1 MKMVWSVFC
10 VITLAVPASAQSPV
24 DGKWEALFTKPR
36 GGQTLIVFDLKSDGQ
51 KVSGTMTSRSG
62 SQQNW
67 PIKIQDGKLR
77 IDTLTFSTVY
87 TLPLLQQRF
96 LTTRQIADWI
106 THLGTQSNTI
116 TGAVKNDMIEFTQ
129 QDWTGRHKVFQA
141 KKVR

>member
-1 MKMVWSVFC
+1 
-10 VITLAVPASAQSPV
+10 
-24 DGKWEALFTKPR
+24 
-36 GGQTLIVFDLKSDGQ
+36 
-51 KVSGTMTSRSG
+51 MTSRSG

-106 THLGTQSNTI
+106 THFGAQSNTI

-129 QDWTGRHKVFQA
+129 QDWTGRNKVFQA